1 MYDDLLKRYIFKLVK
16 RAIKILTIMPQTMM
30 SAAVV
35 PKSFKASGWIAS
47 LLGTIPCTPNA
58 CWNILPNGSRD
69 RTTTS
74 APALKIKN
82 LISF

>member
-1 MYDDLLKRYIFKLVK
+1 
-16 RAIKILTIMPQTMM
+16 MPQTMM

-35 PKSFKASGWIAS
+35 PKSFKASETIAS

-74 APALKIKN
+74 APALKIKKPNIVLMVPEVIVAAGFSERLN
-82 LISF
+82 L